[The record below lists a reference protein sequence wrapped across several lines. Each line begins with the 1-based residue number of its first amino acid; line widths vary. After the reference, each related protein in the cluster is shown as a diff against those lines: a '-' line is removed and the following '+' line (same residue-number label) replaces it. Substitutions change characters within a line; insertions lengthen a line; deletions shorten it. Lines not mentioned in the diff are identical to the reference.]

1 MKLAPQW
8 WDLVLAAAIVAV
20 VLGLPL
26 LGGCVRLCHPD
37 DGKCL
42 HAEAR

>member
-1 MKLAPQW
+1 MRARPFAPQW

-26 LGGCVRLCHPD
+26 LAQITEWLTVS
-37 DGKCL
+37 
-42 HAEAR
+42 